1 MAHRPRIS
9 VVTAVY
15 NGEAYLRQSLESI
28 LGQRDVEFEFIIV
41 DDGSTDRS
49 PEMLAEMACQD
60 PRVRLFSQ
68 PNLGLTAAL
77 ICGCSKAT
85 GEFIARH
92 DADDISLPGRL
103 QSQADLLARDHQCA
117 FVSCWSRAIG
127 PCDEF
132 LYEEKRTRDPLKLR
146 GDLVSGKRGPAGH
159 GSVMFRSS
167 AYEAIGGYREAFRVA
182 QDYDL
187 WLRLIEV
194 GTYQCLPR
202 ILYAY
207 RVAEASISAQRRN
220 DQVALARIAR
230 SCRAACLAGLDEKL
244 WLEDAKEISHKGLAA
259 KQPRNSNAYFI
270 GRCLLAR
277 RNESARKYL
286 RRAVAA
292 APWSLKRR
300 AALLAAMVL
309 CR

>member
-1 MAHRPRIS
+1 MAHRPRVS

-15 NGEAYLRQSLESI
+15 NGEEYLRQSLESI

-60 PRVRLFSQ
+60 PRVRLFRQ

-194 GTYQCLPR
+194 GTYRCLPEL
-202 ILYAY
+202 LYAY
-207 RVAEASISAQRRN
+207 RVAEHSISAHRRDAQQSLSN
-220 DQVALARIAR
+220 VAR
-230 SCRAACLAGLDEKL
+230 SCYEARQADRPETDLLAEAAR
-244 WLEDAKEISHKGLAA
+244 ISALPESGRE
-259 KQPRNSNAYFI
+259 QNSNAYFI
-270 GRCLLAR
+270 GRCLFDRRDLRAKDYLWRSIRNNPWRWRSWACLVLAQFR
-277 RNESARKYL
+277 
-286 RRAVAA
+286 
-292 APWSLKRR
+292 
-300 AALLAAMVL
+300 